1 MRIGTGGYY
10 TLSLIKNRGNVQT
23 ILFPLLKLA
32 IYSVHLLENNNWRFS
47 LATDPSFL
55 LLPSNSSLDNKD
67 GITQILL
74 PEANIYS
81 IKGRYNRIIILQ
93 LREKEKFT
101 FGILLKSNIVLKY
114 SNLVV
119 EGQYQ
124 INIVYFQ
131 LYPNPNYSVAILYNR
146 LTSTFVVQPLPTKY
160 IICRVQ
166 L

>member
-1 MRIGTGGYY
+1 MRIGTRGYY
-10 TLSLIKNRGNVQT
+10 TLSLIKNGGNVQA
-23 ILFPLLKLA
+23 ILFPLSKSA
-32 IYSVHLLENNNWRFS
+32 IYSVYLLENNNQRFS

-67 GITQILL
+67 NIIQILL
-74 PEANIYS
+74 PKANIYG

-93 LREKEKFT
+93 SQEKEKFT
-101 FGILLKSNIVLKY
+101 FSILLKSNIVLKH

-124 INIVYFQ
+124 INIIHFQ
-131 LYPNPNYSVAILYNR
+131 LYPNPNYSVVILYNG

-160 IICRVQ
+160 ITYRV
-166 L
+166 